1 MASLKPIRN
10 DIVVAPTCMD
20 LTSELEFCRRLM
32 SIEHAELANKRPL
45 VADVFE
51 RLCEAHMDSIYEMR
65 STEDTAFFV
74 TWLEQLAEA
83 ADFSLREA
91 EIDSMINTQPD
102 HSVSRTCCQLRWRV
116 PSTLRPP
123 VAGYVER

>member
-1 MASLKPIRN
+1 MAGLKSIRD
-10 DIVVAPTCMD
+10 DIVVAPACMD

-65 STEDTAFFV
+65 STEDTAF
-74 TWLEQLAEA
+74 L
-83 ADFSLREA
+83 
-91 EIDSMINTQPD
+91 
-102 HSVSRTCCQLRWRV
+102 SRGW
-116 PSTLRPP
+116 SS
-123 VAGYVER
+123 

>member
-1 MASLKPIRN
+1 MAGLKSIRN

-74 TWLEQLAEA
+74 TWLEQLAKA
-83 ADFSLREA
+83 AYFSPRKA
-91 EIDSMINTQPD
+91 EIDSMID
-102 HSVSRTCCQLRWRV
+102 MFSCL
-116 PSTLRPP
+116 PS
-123 VAGYVER
+123 